1 MISQVSAPGGWT
13 IEEIDVLAKP
23 SSSAVVAGDV
33 YPVATSALVT
43 AGLLLST
50 GGGAASAAQRRTS
63 IPGVALENAA
73 VGQTYRLRIQGRCK
87 ALVKSTGNNAIT
99 RDAGLSF
106 GTVKALDADPPAVNT
121 NRWVGRC
128 VEEVAAGSSSTA
140 SLRTVILY
148 GLTGLGIN
156 ATGT

>member
-1 MISQVSAPGGWT
+1 MIAEASAPGGWA
-13 IEEIDVLAKP
+13 IKEVDVLIR
-23 SSSAVVAGDV
+23 SVSSAVVRGDV
-33 YPVATSALVT
+33 VPINSGALVSAGMIT
-43 AGLLLST
+43 A

-63 IPGVALENAA
+63 IPGVALEDAA
-73 VGQTYRLRIQGRCK
+73 IGAIYRARIQGRCK
-87 ALVKSTGNNAIT
+87 ALIKSTGNNAIT
-99 RDAGLSF
+99 RDAGLSY

-140 SLRTVILY
+140 SVRTVVLY

-156 ATGT
+156 ASGT